1 MKELVDPLLLRCR
14 VHVNSQFN
22 YETSPVQLRSRVL
35 QSNQIVCWISALCK
49 SSFLVIITSLGVH
62 TLIYLHYY
70 ILGLISFAAGDN
82 LEGCVLSNRF
92 ILN

>member
-14 VHVNSQFN
+14 VHVNSQFS
-22 YETSPVQLRSRVL
+22 YEISPVQLRSRVL

-49 SSFLVIITSLGVH
+49 SSFLVIFTCLGVH
-62 TLIYLHYY
+62 TLIYRHYY
-70 ILGLISFAAGDN
+70 ILGLISFAAGDS